1 VSRALTPFIVAC
13 RETSMPP
20 TRIFLADDNKA
31 LLAELCHELE
41 GEFEIVGTAT
51 NGQDAVDAV
60 LRLDPDVIVLDISM
74 PLLNGIQASLLIRER
89 HPGSKIL
96 FLTIHEN
103 GEYITAAFS
112 TGATGYVT
120 KRRLAADLVR
130 AIQEVSQGHVFCFA
144 FTSERCPQRSWN

>member
-1 VSRALTPFIVAC
+1 
-13 RETSMPP
+13 MPP

-74 PLLNGIQASLLIRER
+74 PLLNGIDASLLIREGQPR
-89 HPGSKIL
+89 TRVL
-96 FLTIHEN
+96 FLTIHESD
-103 GEYITAAFS
+103 EYISAAFS
-112 TGATGYVT
+112 AGASGYVT
-120 KRRLAADLVR
+120 KRKITSDLAYG
-130 AIQEVSQGHVFCFA
+130 IQEVSQGNLFV
-144 FTSERCPQRSWN
+144 SPSLSRKLSGPEMR